1 MPGAVNVDAR
11 IFRLNTYIE
20 SGKLIIFNSCKKLK
34 EELTEYKFIAKAGM
48 MNGWSNKPEDKNN
61 HGINALE
68 RITMELPANPKYLI
82 YGIYNKK
89 GNDITKQQEAQK
101 TDEQKMLD
109 WMFSDNTD
117 DEYDSGP
124 YGADY
129 D

>member
-1 MPGAVNVDAR
+1 
-11 IFRLNTYIE
+11 
-20 SGKLIIFNSCKKLK
+20 
-34 EELTEYKFIAKAGM
+34 
-48 MNGWSNKPEDKNN
+48 
-61 HGINALE
+61 
-68 RITMELPANPKYLI
+68 MELPANPKNLI

-89 GNDITKQQEAQK
+89 GKDITKEQAVQK

-117 DEYDSGP
+117 DDYSSGP